1 MATDFASPACRRSR
15 ALPLA
20 MVVLLCL
27 TGCGTAPPLVGLVYT
42 DVKLPF
48 TQNLNA
54 TPVPT
59 APPASDRIV
68 EIKEPFT
75 GLGLY
80 ARVSVNAIGEIALQN
95 GVETLYFADQEVFSI
110 LGVWKTHR
118 VFLYGAPADSP
129 PSASAVVSAP

>member
-1 MATDFASPACRRSR
+1 MATDFASPIARRWI

-20 MVVLLCL
+20 TVLLFCL
-27 TGCGTAPPLVGLVYT
+27 TGCGTGPLIGLVYT
-42 DVKLPF
+42 NVKMPF

-129 PSASAVVSAP
+129 PSASAAVHAP